1 MQNKTKSS
9 AQKNSDKTKYIFVV
23 GGVMSGVGKGV
34 AAASIGRVLI
44 GKGFNVSA
52 IKIDPYINV
61 DAGTMNPVEHGEV
74 FVTDDGDETDQDC
87 GNYERFLG
95 RDIHKEN
102 YMTTGRVYLNVIT
115 RERNLE
121 FGGKCVE
128 VVPHIPLEVIKRIK
142 AAAKK
147 DQADI
152 MIIEIGGTVGEYQ
165 NLLFLEAARMMHL
178 DNPNN
183 VLFVMVSYL
192 PIPSKIGEMKT
203 KPTQYAVHSLQA
215 AGIQPDFIL
224 ARAERPIDGP
234 RSAKLATF
242 CNVQEGDII
251 SAPDV
256 DSIYEIPLNF
266 EKDSL
271 GDKILQKFGLKP
283 RRKDLAD
290 WRAMAEKIKNAKQEV
305 KIGIVGKYFGTGDF
319 TLAYS
324 YISVI
329 EAIKHAGGAV
339 GVRPVLHWVNAEEV
353 EKQGTK
359 ILDQFDGIIVP
370 QGWGSRGAEGKI
382 ATIRYCRENKKPYFG
397 LCYGMQMA
405 VIEFARN
412 VLNFKNAN
420 SEEVDP
426 KTAYPVIHIM
436 PNQKEYL
443 AKKQYGGT
451 IRLGAWPCKLVA
463 GTHIAKAYGNKTD
476 VSERHRHR
484 YEFNNEYRKQ
494 FEAAGMAIGGA
505 SPDNQL
511 VEAIEITGHPFFIGT
526 QFHPEYKSRPL
537 EPHPLFVEFIKVCAN
552 KK

>member
-1 MQNKTKSS
+1 
-9 AQKNSDKTKYIFVV
+9 
-23 GGVMSGVGKGV
+23 
-34 AAASIGRVLI
+34 
-44 GKGFNVSA
+44 
-52 IKIDPYINV
+52 
-61 DAGTMNPVEHGEV
+61 
-74 FVTDDGDETDQDC
+74 
-87 GNYERFLG
+87 
-95 RDIHKEN
+95 
-102 YMTTGRVYLNVIT
+102 MTTGRVYLSVIT

-121 FGGKCVE
+121 FDGKCVE
-128 VVPHIPLEVIKRIK
+128 VVPHIPLEVINRIK
-142 AAAKK
+142 TAAKK

-152 MIIEIGGTVGEYQ
+152 MIIEVGGTVGEYQ
-165 NLLFLEAARMMHL
+165 NLLFLEAARMMRL
-178 DNPNN
+178 ENPHG

-192 PIPSKIGEMKT
+192 PIPNKIGEMKT

-224 ARAERPIDGP
+224 ARAERTIDGP

-256 DSIYEIPLNF
+256 NSIYEIPLNF
-266 EKDSL
+266 EKDHL
-271 GDKILQKFGLKP
+271 GDKILQKFGLKAKK
-283 RRKDLAD
+283 KDLVD
-290 WRAMAEKIKNAKQEV
+290 WKVMTEKIKNAKQEV

-319 TLAYS
+319 TLADS

-329 EAIKHAGGAV
+329 EAIKHASGAV
-339 GVRPVLHWVNAEEV
+339 SVKPKLSWINTEEV

-359 ILDQFDGIIVP
+359 ILKEFDGIIVP

-382 ATIRYCRENKKPYFG
+382 ATIKYCRENKLPYFG

-412 VLNFKNAN
+412 VLKFKGAN

-451 IRLGAWPCKLVA
+451 IRLGGWPCQLKS
-463 GTHIAKAYGNKTD
+463 GTHIFKAYQGEKNI
-476 VSERHRHR
+476 SERHRHR
-484 YEFNNEYRKQ
+484 YEFNNKYLDTLKK
-494 FEAAGMAIGGA
+494 AGLVISGM
-505 SPDNQL
+505 SPDGQL
-511 VEAIEITGHPFFIGT
+511 VEIVELRDHPWFLGC
-526 QFHPEYKSRPL
+526 QFHPEFKSKPRN
-537 EPHPLFVEFIKVCAN
+537 PHPLFTAFIAASAAN
-552 KK
+552 HAQKRKQQ